1 MATSWIGGRTFGLW
15 KFAAPV
21 FAESHDSSE
30 VPIMV
35 LLSSDIGGVVVV
47 LHIPNVVHNVSW
59 HKYYGRNSKSLGFDI
74 SFYYW

>member
-1 MATSWIGGRTFGLW
+1 
-15 KFAAPV
+15 
-21 FAESHDSSE
+21 
-30 VPIMV
+30 MV

-74 SFYYW
+74 SFYY